1 MARYTQHYVITIG
14 VEKLKPAIVNSLE
27 ACNLAVIY
35 VSDDYFMARE
45 IGGKIAFTKLVTVEV
60 LVSKTE
66 MPESQIKLTCV
77 TKNEELPLKLDNHC
91 SQMAEV
97 VGDSF
102 KQNQSWSLLEAISG

>member
-1 MARYTQHYVITIG
+1 MARYTQHYVIAIG
-14 VEKLKPAIVNSLE
+14 QEKLKPAIVNSLE

-45 IGGKIAFTKLVTVEV
+45 VGGKISFTKLVTVEV
-60 LVSKTE
+60 LVNQTE
-66 MPESQIKLTCV
+66 MPEDKIKLTCV

-97 VGDSF
+97 VGNAF
-102 KQNQSWSLLEAISG
+102 KQNESWNLLEAISG